1 MKKFL
6 CFFLSAVMAFCALPA
21 GFTVAVAGGSGT
33 ISAGQTVT
41 VTLDYSGDVYVLRF
55 TPEKSG
61 AYRVLSHLGEDI
73 TDPYCIFNDSGGRTV
88 IDPSLTDDTV
98 YEDGTRSPNFDFT
111 VDLTAGEQ
119 YTIVCMAANISDTVS
134 YTVEIIEVIQP
145 PAAPTG
151 LTVSALTQTSFKLDW
166 DDVSGVVSYT
176 VYDPSTDPTTA
187 RTVTESEYAFSGLT
201 PATEYT
207 VRVTA
212 TDEYGQ
218 VSSAAQIQVTTL
230 ANEAPEVTA
239 PELSATEI
247 TQTGFRL
254 AWNSVS
260 GAEYYIIT
268 DITGGDETHIATI
281 TDCEYTFTNLS
292 PQTSYTIRVTAA
304 NKDHSASSQVTVT
317 TLEQEAPEVSA
328 PEITALNITPTSFK
342 LVWNSVSGSEHYVI
356 TDITGGDETHIA
368 TIAGCE
374 YEFTDLSPQTSY
386 TIRVTA
392 ANKDHSASSEISVTT
407 QEQEKPEDPDPDDPD
422 EKKPSAPSGFRV
434 YGRGDGGTDLYLSW
448 NAAKGADVYRVYI
461 LNGEEQEYKGSTAES
476 RFIFTDLDPAAA
488 YSVLV
493 IAENEYGTASAQTA
507 VCTAPAAVTGLT
519 AAAGG
524 NTITAN
530 WNGTDC
536 DGYVIQWSTSPSFS
550 RIAGSATVNGADVTE
565 KTFSAQNAGKYYVRI
580 RAWKNDNGVR
590 IYGDFSAPA
599 KVN

>member
-1 MKKFL
+1 MKKFM
-6 CFFLSAVMAFCALPA
+6 CFFLSAVMAFCVLSA
-21 GFTVAVAGGSGT
+21 GITVVVADVDGT
-33 ISAGQTVT
+33 ISSGQTVT
-41 VTLDYSGDVYVLRF
+41 VTIDFSGDVYKLGF

-61 AYRVLSHLGEDI
+61 KYRVMSHLGEDI
-73 TDPYCIFNDSGGRTV
+73 TDPYCYFNDSSENQV
-88 IDPSLTDDTV
+88 IDWTLTDDTV

-119 YTIVCMAANISDTVS
+119 YTIVCGALNISHTVS
-134 YTVEIIEVIQP
+134 YMVEIIEVIQP

-166 DDVSGVVSYT
+166 DDVSGAVSYT
-176 VYDPSTDPTTA
+176 VYDPSTDPATA
-187 RTVTESEYAFSGLT
+187 RTVTESEYAFSGLA

-230 ANEAPEVTA
+230 ANEAPEVSA
-239 PELSATEI
+239 PEITVSNI

-268 DITGGDETHIATI
+268 DITGSAETHIATI

-292 PQTSYTIRVTAA
+292 PQTGYTIRVTAA
-304 NKDHSASSQVTVT
+304 NADHSASSQIDVT
-317 TLEQEAPEVSA
+317 TLAQEAPEVSA
-328 PEITALNITPTSFK
+328 PEITASNITSTGFILK
-342 LVWNSVSGSEHYVI
+342 WNSVSGAEHYVI
-356 TDITGGDETHIA
+356 TDITGGAETHIA
-368 TIAGCE
+368 TITGCE
-374 YEFTDLSPQTSY
+374 YEFTDLSPQTGY

-461 LNGEEQEYKGSTAES
+461 LNGEEQVYKGSTAES
-476 RFIFTDLDPAAA
+476 RFIFTDLDPAAE

-507 VCTAPAAVTGLT
+507 ACTAPAAVTGLT

-530 WNGTDC
+530 WNGTGC

-550 RIAGSATVNGADVTE
+550 RIVGSTTVNGADVTE
-565 KTFSAQNAGKYYVRI
+565 KTVSAQNAGKYYVRI
-580 RAWKNDNGVR
+580 RAWKNDNGAR

>member
-1 MKKFL
+1 MKKFM
-6 CFFLSAVMAFCALPA
+6 CFFLSAVMAFCVLSA
-21 GFTVAVAGGSGT
+21 GITVVVADVDGT
-33 ISAGQTVT
+33 ISSGQTVT
-41 VTLDYSGDVYVLRF
+41 VTIDFSGDFYKLGF

-61 AYRVLSHLGEDI
+61 KYRVMSHLGEDI
-73 TDPYCIFNDSGGRTV
+73 TDPYCYFNDSGGTV
-88 IDPSLTDDTV
+88 IDWTLTDDTV

-134 YTVEIIEVIQP
+134 YMVEIIEVIQP

-166 DDVSGVVSYT
+166 NDVSGAVSYT
-176 VYDPSTDPTTA
+176 VYDPSTDPATA
-187 RTVTESEYAFSGLT
+187 RTVTESEYAFGGLT

-230 ANEAPEVTA
+230 ANEAPEVSA
-239 PELSATEI
+239 PEITVSKI

-260 GAEYYIIT
+260 GAEYYIVT
-268 DITGGDETHIATI
+268 DITGGAETHIATI

-292 PQTSYTIRVTAA
+292 PQTGYTIRVTAA
-304 NKDHSASSQVTVT
+304 NKDHSA
-317 TLEQEAPEVSA
+317 
-328 PEITALNITPTSFK
+328 F
-342 LVWNSVSGSEHYVI
+342 
-356 TDITGGDETHIA
+356 
-368 TIAGCE
+368 
-374 YEFTDLSPQTSY
+374 
-386 TIRVTA
+386 
-392 ANKDHSASSEISVTT
+392 SEISVTT

-476 RFIFTDLDPAAA
+476 RFIFTDLDPAAE

-507 VCTAPAAVTGLT
+507 VCAAPAAVTGLT

-550 RIAGSATVNGADVTE
+550 RIAGSATVKGADVTE
-565 KTFSAQNAGKYYVRI
+565 KTVSAQNAGKYYVRI